1 MSVREVA
8 QILSMSKANIF
19 LIARTKNI
27 QKIWQEKGDGVPRSR
42 WLIDTDSL
50 AEYFNQLNP

>member
-1 MSVREVA
+1 MSVREIA
-8 QILSMSKANIF
+8 QALSMSKANIF
-19 LIARTKNI
+19 LIVKAKNI
-27 QKIWQEKGDGVPRSR
+27 RMVWQEKGEGVTRSR